1 MTYIIKQEGLY
12 QNKVNPNLVFT
23 CNCKMGY
30 YLYLVRSKHLQY
42 HSSTWAEY
50 TQVMQNN
57 IL

>member
-12 QNKVNPNLVFT
+12 QNKVNANLVFT

-30 YLYLVRSKHLQY
+30 YILVMSEHLQY

-50 TQVMQNN
+50 TQVMQ
-57 IL
+57 LYL